1 MMRFLLVSGL
11 WAAMSGTLAVPVGAA
26 LGLPAEQAFIATL
39 SGLAVIGLVLK
50 AAFGLGKA
58 AFTIALAAALA
69 LAVAW
74 AVGLVDVGGGTNSR
88 TSQRDSAAF

>member
-26 LGLPAEQAFIATL
+26 LGLPSEHAFLATFA
-39 SGLAVIGLVLK
+39 GLAVIGLVIK

-58 AFTIALAAALA
+58 VFTVALAVALA

-74 AVGLVDVGGGTNSR
+74 AVGLVDVSGGTNSR